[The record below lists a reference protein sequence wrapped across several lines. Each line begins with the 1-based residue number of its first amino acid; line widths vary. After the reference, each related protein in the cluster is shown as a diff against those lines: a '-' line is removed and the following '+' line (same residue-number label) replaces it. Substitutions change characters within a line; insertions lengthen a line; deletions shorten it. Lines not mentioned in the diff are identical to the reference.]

1 MVVTPDALTPAA
13 GPAFD
18 EWCIVE
24 LLGHRRLAARVR
36 EATLAGTGMLRLD
49 EPATA
54 TTQAR
59 TQYVSP
65 GSVYALHP
73 TTEQVVTT
81 MCADW
86 ATEPVSRWDLAR
98 AAELERK
105 AIDAAAITEFTGD
118 HHTDYGDEEDD
129 TEPYPLGGL

>member
-1 MVVTPDALTPAA
+1 MVVSPEALQAA
-13 GPAFD
+13 TTPAFD
-18 EWCIVE
+18 EWCVVE

-36 EATLAGTGMLRLD
+36 EVTLAGAGMLRLD
-49 EPATA
+49 EPAT
-54 TTQAR
+54 TNTQSR

-81 MCADW
+81 MCAQW
-86 ATEPVSRWDLAR
+86 ATEPVSRWDLHR

-105 AIDAAAITEFTGD
+105 AIDAAAVTDRVGD
-118 HHTDYGDEEDD
+118 HADDDDWDEDQQEVDD
-129 TEPYPLGGL
+129 

>member
-1 MVVTPDALTPAA
+1 VTGGVQTP
-13 GPAFD
+13 PAFD

-24 LLGHRRLAARVR
+24 PLGHRRLAARVR
-36 EATLAGTGMLRLD
+36 EVTLAGAGMLRLD

-86 ATEPVSRWDLAR
+86 ASEPVSRWDLKR
-98 AAELERK
+98 AAELERQ
-105 AIDAAAITEFTGD
+105 AYDADPDAVLPAAAWSETLD
-118 HHTDYGDEEDD
+118 DEEI
-129 TEPYPLGGL
+129 